1 MSTIESKTQK
11 PFLEAG
17 LAQVRHL
24 ETIFDHFV
32 TEVREY
38 EPQKAICIQKSM

>member
-1 MSTIESKTQK
+1 MCK
-11 PFLEAG
+11 LELFRVRHV